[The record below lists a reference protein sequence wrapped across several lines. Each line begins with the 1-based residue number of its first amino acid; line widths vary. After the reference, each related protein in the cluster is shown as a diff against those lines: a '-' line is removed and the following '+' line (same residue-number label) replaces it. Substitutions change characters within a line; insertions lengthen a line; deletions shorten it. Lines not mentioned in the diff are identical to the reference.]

1 MYGGCAL
8 SMERSEVPPKAAAD
22 SRVGRAGG
30 LALRALLA
38 ADGVGAVAPVAS
50 GFASSLVAPPPLWML
65 RPATR
70 AAPSSGTAHSLATA
84 MPGAAVDAGCGSVY
98 GAVGPELRFGAAEL
112 GRRRISRPPDAS
124 VSRGGG
130 VWERLR
136 CGCRW
141 HRECCGWR
149 AAMRA
154 APGLRA
160 LGRFVD
166 AGWQDLRAVHD
177 SRGPCSEKCPFL
189 VRSSRGVSSDGGLR
203 GVSDAW
209 RAYLAKASPF
219 SDAWRANLAANWRF
233 SRPRPLSGC
242 MERKTCHGLP
252 PGDAFREHFAIV
264 ERLGTHQGII
274 LPRPDARAERSARPC
289 ATTPCATMPCA
300 AAPQRPAHALRARR
314 SCPRA
319 ARHSATMP
327 CTVRGA
333 FVAAEKVS
341 CGLRVSMR

>member
-1 MYGGCAL
+1 MRG
-8 SMERSEVPPKAAAD
+8 
-22 SRVGRAGG
+22 AGSFTAR
-30 LALRALLA
+30 LA
-38 ADGVGAVAPVAS
+38 
-50 GFASSLVAPPPLWML
+50 
-65 RPATR
+65 
-70 AAPSSGTAHSLATA
+70 
-84 MPGAAVDAGCGSVY
+84 
-98 GAVGPELRFGAAEL
+98 PEQRFGAAGL

-154 APGLRA
+154 AAWLRAPRAVPCCSAAPGLRA
-160 LGRFVD
+160 LGCFVD
-166 AGWQDLRAVHD
+166 AGWQDSRAVHD

-189 VRSSRGVSSDGGLR
+189 AGYSRGVSSNGGLR
-203 GVSDAW
+203 GISDAW
-209 RAYLAKASPF
+209 C
-219 SDAWRANLAANWRF
+219 ANLATNWRF

-242 MERKTCHGLP
+242 MERKTCHGSP

-300 AAPQRPAHALRARR
+300 AAPQRPALQHHDAMRR
-314 SCPRA
+314 TRRFCR
-319 ARHSATMP
+319 R
-327 CTVRGA
+327 
-333 FVAAEKVS
+333 
-341 CGLRVSMR
+341 